1 VEYKFAIF
9 KGKKDSQEYKIWDV
23 ITKRDSYIQWA
34 FVEE

>member
-1 VEYKFAIF
+1 VEFKLAVF

-23 ITKRDSYIQWA
+23 IAKREGYIQWA